1 MKKSNLFLSTLL
13 VSSILFTSCNDDDN
27 NTPIIIDQTPTE
39 QDFGDLR
46 IVALNNNSQQFQF
59 NAEDGMGVFTSS
71 NGVTIRVNG
80 SCLTLNNTA
89 ITGQVDVSY
98 VELFGKG
105 NMLTTNKPTMGVL
118 PNGDKALLISGG
130 EFYLNATQNG
140 EQLDLGCP
148 FQLEIPTSLT
158 GGDDYDMVLWDVI
171 TDEDGDIT
179 WEQDMNPNT
188 GGEND
193 ELFLEN
199 GQTGGG
205 VYYTFL
211 GDFGWTN
218 IDKFYNDPRPK
229 TTILVDVPDN
239 YDNENSAVYISFDGE
254 DNALAHLDTYNAE
267 TGLFSEHYGQ
277 IPIGLECHIIF
288 VTEEGGDWRY
298 AIQEVTIVADDTI
311 TFNMGETSIA
321 TEAQLVQLI
330 NDLP

>member
-27 NTPIIIDQTPTE
+27 NTPIIIDQSPTE

-46 IVALNNNSQQFQF
+46 TVALNNNSQQFQF

-171 TDEDGDIT
+171 TDEDGDIA
-179 WEQDMNPNT
+179 WEQDMDPNT
-188 GGEND
+188 GGGND

-218 IDKFYNDPRPK
+218 VDKFYNDPRPK

-254 DNALAHLDTYNAE
+254 DNALAHLDTYNAD

>member
-39 QDFGDLR
+39 QDFGDIR
-46 IVALNNNSQQFQF
+46 TVALNNNSQQFQF

-71 NGVTIRVNG
+71 NGVTIRVDG
-80 SCLTLNNTA
+80 SCLTLNNSA

-140 EQLDLGCP
+140 DQLDLGCSY
-148 FQLEIPTSLT
+148 QLEIPTNLT

-171 TDEDGDIT
+171 TDANGDIA
-179 WEQDMNPNT
+179 WEQDMDPNT
-188 GGEND
+188 GGGND

-218 IDKFYNDPRPK
+218 VDKFYNDPRPK

-254 DNALAHLDTYNAE
+254 DNALAHLDTYDAT

-311 TFNMGETSIA
+311 TFTMGETSIA